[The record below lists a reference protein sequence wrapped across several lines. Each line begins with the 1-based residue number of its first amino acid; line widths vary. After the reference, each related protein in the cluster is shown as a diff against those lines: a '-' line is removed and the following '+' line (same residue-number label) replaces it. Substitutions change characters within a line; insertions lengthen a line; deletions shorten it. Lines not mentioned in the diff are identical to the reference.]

1 VQKYNLKNAPLWGW
15 ELSKCMFDLDKWS
28 EIYASVKKHKLR
40 TFLTC
45 FGVFWG
51 IFMLVVMLG
60 ASKGFENGVKS
71 TFDITPNS
79 VFVWSQ
85 KTSIPY
91 KGLKVG
97 RFVRMKNSDVE
108 AIKREV
114 PEIEAIA
121 PRNVLNGG
129 TVERKNKSASYEVF
143 GDYPTLLRVEPM
155 HILEGRFINDKDIE
169 ERRKVVVIGE
179 AVEKELFK
187 KDEKA
192 LGEYIKI
199 KGVYFQVIGIF
210 KGIGDAQNIE
220 QKGKTVYMPHKTMQI
235 TYNQGQDVYW
245 FGVIPKKGIRASVVE
260 NKVKEVL
267 MRQHNVAPDD
277 LKAFGSANVEE
288 EFERIQALFDGI
300 ALLSWFVS
308 IGSILAG
315 IIGVSN
321 IMLITVKERTK
332 EIGVRKAL
340 GATPASIISLI
351 IQEAVVI
358 TFVAGYL
365 GLMAGVG
372 IVEGINK
379 LLKAT
384 GADQGGFF
392 ANPEVNTSV
401 AFTALIMLVVVG
413 ALAGLIPALKA
424 ASVNPVVA
432 LKDE

>member
-1 VQKYNLKNAPLWGW
+1 
-15 ELSKCMFDLDKWS
+15 MFDLDKWS

-71 TFDITPNS
+71 TLDVAPNA
-79 VFVWSQ
+79 VFLWSN
-85 KTSIPY
+85 KTSVAY

-97 RFVRMKNSDVE
+97 RFVRFKNGDVE
-108 AIKREV
+108 AIRQEV
-114 PEIEAIA
+114 PEIEALA
-121 PRNVLNGG
+121 PRNHLGSG
-129 TVERKNKSASYEVF
+129 FRVERKSKNASYEVF
-143 GDYPTLLRVEPM
+143 GDYPTLPKIEPI
-155 HILEGRFINDKDIE
+155 HIIEGRFINEKDIA
-169 ERRKVVVIGE
+169 ERRKVVVVGE
-179 AVEKELFK
+179 AIEKDLFNK
-187 KDEKA
+187 GEEKA
-192 LGEYIKI
+192 IGDYIKI
-199 KGVYFQVIGIF
+199 KGVYFQIVGIF
-210 KGIGDAQNIE
+210 TATGGAQDVE
-220 QKGKTVYMPHKTMQI
+220 QKSKTIYMPHTTMQL

-245 FGVIPKKGIRASVVE
+245 FGMTPKQGVRASFIE
-260 NKVKEVL
+260 SKVKEILARRHSVS
-267 MRQHNVAPDD
+267 PDD
-277 LKAFGSANVEE
+277 LKAFGSANVQE
-288 EFERIQALFDGI
+288 EFERIQTLFDAI
-300 ALLSWFVS
+300 ATLSWFVS

-358 TFVAGYL
+358 TLVAGYL

-372 IVEGINK
+372 VVEGINQ

-384 GADQGGFF
+384 GADKDGFF
-392 ANPEVNTSV
+392 ANPEVNTTV

-424 ASVNPVVA
+424 ANVNPVVA

>member
-1 VQKYNLKNAPLWGW
+1 
-15 ELSKCMFDLDKWS
+15 MFDLDKWS

-71 TFDITPNS
+71 TLDVAPNAI
-79 VFVWSQ
+79 FVWSQ

-97 RFVRMKNSDVE
+97 RFVRMKNGDIE
-108 AIKREV
+108 AIRREV
-114 PEIEAIA
+114 PEIEALS
-121 PRNVLNGG
+121 PRNNLGAG
-129 TVERKNKSASYEVF
+129 FTVERKNKNASYDVF
-143 GDYPTLLRVEPM
+143 GDYPTLPKVEPI
-155 HILEGRFINDKDIE
+155 HILEGRFINQSDID
-169 ERRKVVVIGE
+169 ERRKTIVIGE
-179 AVEKELFK
+179 TVEKELFT
-187 KDEKA
+187 KDEKP
-192 LGEYIKI
+192 LGQYIKI
-199 KGVYFQVIGIF
+199 KGVFFQVVGIF
-210 KGIGDAQNIE
+210 RATGGAQDVE
-220 QKGKTVYMPHKTMQI
+220 QKGKTIYMPHSTMQL

-245 FGVIPKKGIRASVVE
+245 FGILPKKGVKASIVE
-260 NKVKEVL
+260 EKVKEVL
-267 MRQHNVAPDD
+267 RRQHSVAPDD

-288 EFERIQALFDGI
+288 EFGKAQNLFDGI
-300 ALLSWFVS
+300 ATLSWFVS

-358 TFVAGYL
+358 TLVAGYL

-372 IVEGINK
+372 LVEGINM

-401 AFTALIMLVVVG
+401 AITSLIMLVFVG

-424 ASVNPVVA
+424 ANVNPVVA

>member
-1 VQKYNLKNAPLWGW
+1 
-15 ELSKCMFDLDKWS
+15 
-28 EIYASVKKHKLR
+28 
-40 TFLTC
+40 
-45 FGVFWG
+45 
-51 IFMLVVMLG
+51 MLG
-60 ASKGFENGVKS
+60 ASKGFENGIKS
-71 TFDITPNS
+71 TLDVAPNAI
-79 VFVWSQ
+79 FVWSQ
-85 KTSIPY
+85 KTSVPY

-114 PEIEAIA
+114 PEIEVID
-121 PRNVLNGG
+121 PRNALGAG
-129 TVERKNKSASYEVF
+129 FTVERKNKSASYEVIGNTSAF
-143 GDYPTLLRVEPM
+143 PKVDPV
-155 HILEGRFINDKDIE
+155 HILDGRFINDKDLE

-179 AVEKELFK
+179 TVEKDLFL

-192 LGEYIKI
+192 VGDYIRI
-199 KGVYFQVIGIF
+199 KGVYFKVVGVLRSTGKSQDV
-210 KGIGDAQNIE
+210 E
-220 QKGKTVYMPHKTMQI
+220 QKAKTIYMPQKTMQL
-235 TYNQGQDVYW
+235 TFNQGQDVYW
-245 FGVIPKKGIRASVVE
+245 MGILPKKGVRASIVE
-260 NKVKEVL
+260 TKVKQIL
-267 MRQHNVAPDD
+267 MRQHSVSPDD
-277 LKAFGSANVEE
+277 PKAFGSANVEE
-288 EFERIQALFDGI
+288 QFERAQGLFDGM
-300 ALLSWFVS
+300 AMLSWFVS

-372 IVEGINK
+372 LVEGINM

-384 GADQGGFF
+384 GAEGGFF

-401 AFTALIMLVVVG
+401 AVVSLLLLVVVG

-424 ASVNPVVA
+424 ANVNPVVA